1 MPQVDRFKLTTGHGV
16 HVQGLDQANEDF
28 YGGTLPLREK
38 RKKRKRI
45 KKMECAGR
53 SEGQKELELNEMSGV
68 ASTLKQLLVWS
79 M

>member
-1 MPQVDRFKLTTGHGV
+1 MECMSKDWTKRMRISMAGHCPF
-16 HVQGLDQANEDF
+16 AKK
-28 YGGTLPLREK
+28 EK
-38 RKKRKRI
+38 RKKN
-45 KKMECAGR
+45 KKIGKFAGR

>member
-1 MPQVDRFKLTTGHGV
+1 MECMSKDWTKRMRISMAGHCPF
-16 HVQGLDQANEDF
+16 AKK
-28 YGGTLPLREK
+28 EK
-38 RKKRKRI
+38 KKKN
-45 KKMECAGR
+45 KKTECAGR

>member
-1 MPQVDRFKLTTGHGV
+1 V

-38 RKKRKRI
+38 RKKKKN

-68 ASTLKQLLVWS
+68 ASTLKQLLV
-79 M
+79 

>member
-1 MPQVDRFKLTTGHGV
+1 MECMSKDWTKRMRISMAGYCPFAKK
-16 HVQGLDQANEDF
+16 
-28 YGGTLPLREK
+28 EK
-38 RKKRKRI
+38 RKRTKN
-45 KKMECAGR
+45 ECAGR